1 MSAQPIPGLTPEQY
15 LEIERAAEFKSE
27 YYCGTMYATA
37 GGTGVHGLI
46 IVRVTGLLFQKLDG
60 GPCSI
65 FSSDVRLRVSK
76 EGLYTYPDLTVVC
89 GAPKYADDQ
98 KDTLLN
104 PSLIVEVLSKSTE
117 AHDRG
122 FKFAQYRSLESLQ
135 EYLLVS
141 QTEMR
146 VEKYL
151 RRPAGKWE
159 LTDFAG
165 PDAVCRLESLG
176 CEIPVAD
183 IYRNV
188 PLEAEA
194 PGASPAV

>member
-27 YYCGTMYATA
+27 YYCGTMYAMA
-37 GGTGVHGLI
+37 GGTYVHNLI
-46 IVRVTGLLFQKLDG
+46 IARTIFLLSQKLEG
-60 GPCSI
+60 GHCVVLT
-65 FSSDVRLRVSK
+65 SDLRLRVSM
-76 EGLYTYPDLTVVC
+76 EGLYTYPDITVVC
-89 GAPKYADDQ
+89 GPPKFADDQ
-98 KDTLLN
+98 IDTLLN
-104 PSLIVEVLSKSTE
+104 PSVIVEVLSKSTE

-122 FKFAQYRSLESLQ
+122 FKFTQYRRLQSLQ
-135 EYLLVS
+135 EYVLVS

-194 PGASPAV
+194 PGASPAF

>member
-1 MSAQPIPGLTPEQY
+1 LTPEQY

-27 YYCGTMYATA
+27 YYCGAMHAMA
-37 GGTGVHGLI
+37 GGTYLHGLI
-46 IVRVTGLLFQKLDG
+46 IGRMIILLGQRLDG
-60 GPCSI
+60 GRCNVLT
-65 FSSDVRLRVSK
+65 SDVRLRVSR
-76 EGLYTYPDLTVVC
+76 EGLYTYADITVVC
-89 GAPKYADDQ
+89 GPPQFADDQ
-98 KDTLLN
+98 IDTLLN
-104 PSLIVEVLSKSTE
+104 PSVIVEVLSKSTE

-122 FKFAQYRSLESLQ
+122 FKFAQYRRLESLQ

-151 RRPAGKWE
+151 RQPAGKWE

-165 PDAVCRLESLG
+165 RDAVCRPESLG
-176 CEIPVAD
+176 CEIPLAD

-188 PLEAEA
+188 PLDK
-194 PGASPAV
+194 GDSPAI

>member
-27 YYCGTMYATA
+27 YYCGTMYAMA
-37 GGTGVHGLI
+37 GGTYIHSLI
-46 IVRVTGLLFQKLDG
+46 IARINGLLFQRLEDG
-60 GPCSI
+60 RCSVLN
-65 FSSDVRLRVSK
+65 SDLRLRVSR

-89 GAPKYADDQ
+89 GPPQFADDE
-98 KDTLLN
+98 KDILLN
-104 PSLIVEVLSKSTE
+104 PSVIVEVLSKSTE

-122 FKFAQYRSLESLQ
+122 FKFAQYRRLQSLQ
-135 EYLLVS
+135 EYVLVS

-146 VEKYL
+146 VENYL

-176 CEIPVAD
+176 CEIAVGD

-194 PGASPAV
+194 PGASPAL

>member
-27 YYCGTMYATA
+27 YYCGTMYAMA
-37 GGTGVHGLI
+37 GATFVHNLI
-46 IVRVTGLLFQKLDG
+46 AARMIFLLSQRLEGGQCVVLPSDLRVRV
-60 GPCSI
+60 SA
-65 FSSDVRLRVSK
+65 
-76 EGLYTYPDLTVVC
+76 EGLYTYPDVTVVC
-89 GAPKYADDQ
+89 SPPKFADAEI
-98 KDTLLN
+98 DTLLN
-104 PSLIVEVLSKSTE
+104 PSVIVEVLSKSTE

-122 FKFAQYRSLESLQ
+122 FKFAQYRRLESLQ
-135 EYLLVS
+135 EYVLVS

-176 CEIPVAD
+176 CEIAVAD

-188 PLEAEA
+188 PLEAA
-194 PGASPAV
+194 G

>member
-1 MSAQPIPGLTPEQY
+1 M
-15 LEIERAAEFKSE
+15 
-27 YYCGTMYATA
+27 A
-37 GGTGVHGLI
+37 GGTYVHNLVI
-46 IVRVTGLLFQKLDG
+46 ARMIFLLSQRLEG
-60 GPCSI
+60 GQCVVLT
-65 FSSDVRLRVSK
+65 SDLRLRVSM
-76 EGLYTYPDLTVVC
+76 EGLYTYPDVTVVC
-89 GAPKYADDQ
+89 GPPQFADDE
-98 KDTLLN
+98 KDILLN
-104 PSLIVEVLSKSTE
+104 PSVIVEVLSKSTE

-122 FKFAQYRSLESLQ
+122 FNFAQYRRLQSLQ
-135 EYLLVS
+135 EYVLVS

-176 CEIPVAD
+176 SEIAVGD

-194 PGASPAV
+194 PGASPAL